1 MYKKVMIATLLNQ
14 VLQAMS
20 QTLGSQQLERLKDVL
35 EATFKDVEIIEKR
48 DSKVE
53 IDLSIVSTF
62 LSAKRVEGCSEK
74 SMQYYESTI
83 LNALNKIG
91 KGVKDV
97 STDDLRKYLDDYQQ
111 RSGASKVTVDNIR
124 RILSSFFSWLEE
136 EFYIIKSPVRRIHK
150 VKTGKVVKETYSDE
164 ALELMRDS
172 CENSRD
178 LALIDILAST
188 GMRVGELVKL
198 NRNDIDF
205 QNRECIVTGKG
216 NKQRIVYFDA
226 RTKIHLQNYLK
237 ERKDDNKAL
246 FVTLLAPYE
255 RLQIS
260 GVEIRLRH
268 IGKTLNMTKVH
279 PHKFRRTLATM
290 AIDKGMP
297 IEQVQHLLGHQSLDT
312 TLQYA
317 MVNQSNVKMSH
328 HKFIG

>member
-1 MYKKVMIATLLNQ
+1 
-14 VLQAMS
+14 MS

-48 DSKVE
+48 ESKVE

-172 CENSRD
+172 CDNSRD

-226 RTKIHLQNYLK
+226 RTKVHLQNYLK

>member
-1 MYKKVMIATLLNQ
+1 MIARLINE
-14 VLQAMS
+14 VLQAMTE
-20 QTLGSQQLERLKDVL
+20 TLGTKQIERLKDVL
-35 EATFKDVEIIEKR
+35 ESTFANVEFIEKTESEVQQ
-48 DSKVE
+48 DMT
-53 IDLSIVSTF
+53 IIQTF

-74 SMQYYESTI
+74 SMHYYESTI
-83 LNALNKIG
+83 RNALSSIG
-91 KGVKDV
+91 KSVKEV
-97 STDDLRKYLDDYQQ
+97 TTDDLRRYLDEYQQ
-111 RSGASKVTVDNIR
+111 RSGASRVTVDNIR
-124 RILSSFFSWLEE
+124 RILSSFFAWLEE
-136 EFYIIKSPVRRIHK
+136 EFYIVKSPVRRIHK

-178 LALIDILAST
+178 LAMIDLLAST

-226 RTKIHLQNYLK
+226 RTKIHLQNYLR
-237 ERKDDNKAL
+237 ERKDEDPAL
-246 FVTLLAPYE
+246 FVTLLSPHK

-268 IGKTLNMTKVH
+268 IGKELNMTKVH

-317 MVNQSNVKMSH
+317 MVNQANVKMSH